1 MKCDISHEL
10 LSGYLDGELTEKQ
23 KQLVEEHLKTCASC
37 RKELEELRQL
47 DQHMRSVAIEEPS
60 REFVFG
66 LNRKVMEAVAK
77 RKRFSFFRLTPV
89 LAPVAVAAL
98 VLNIL
103 VNLDRD
109 AGSVNVE
116 HRVLF
121 AEAGMRKDFDVQ
133 MPSLG
138 GARYALEEKE
148 DVVREKGAV
157 EPPHR
162 AAAKP
167 PTAAKKTEALD
178 TYDEAEAMVTIA
190 SIEFELPEDKI
201 IRAIVDSTGMVV
213 KVATGNTINPE
224 RDTMLENRLQ
234 GQQLTPPTVAGRR
247 TQLYVDLTQKQEKD
261 N

>member
-1 MKCDISHEL
+1 MKCDLSHEV

-23 KQLVEEHLKTCASC
+23 KRLVEEHLKRCTSC
-37 RKELEELRQL
+37 REELEELQRL
-47 DQHMRSVAIEEPS
+47 DQHMRAVEIEEPS

-66 LNRKVMEAVAK
+66 LNRKVIDAVTKK
-77 RKRFSFFRLTPV
+77 RRFSFFRLSPM

-98 VLNIL
+98 VLIIL
-103 VNLDRD
+103 ANLDRG

-121 AEAGMRKDFDVQ
+121 AETGMRRDLDVR

-148 DVVREKGAV
+148 DVSRERGMV
-157 EPPHR
+157 EAPHL
-162 AAAKP
+162 ATAKAP
-167 PTAAKKTEALD
+167 EAAKKTEALD
-178 TYDEAEAMVTIA
+178 MYDEAAGEMVT
-190 SIEFELPEDKI
+190 EFFELPEDKI
-201 IRAIVDSTGMVV
+201 VRAIVDSTGMVV

-247 TQLYVDLTQKQEKD
+247 TQLYIDFTQKQEKE

>member
-1 MKCDISHEL
+1 MKCDLSDEL
-10 LSGYLDGELTEKQ
+10 LTGYLDGELTEKQ

-37 RKELEELRQL
+37 REELEEFQQL
-47 DQHMRSVAIEEPS
+47 DQHMRAAAIEEPS

-89 LAPVAVAAL
+89 LAPVAVAVL
-98 VLNIL
+98 VLIVL
-103 VNLDRD
+103 VNLDRG
-109 AGSVNVE
+109 AGSVNVK

-121 AEAGMRKDFDVQ
+121 AETGMRRDFDVRT
-133 MPSLG
+133 PSLG
-138 GARYALEEKE
+138 GARYAPEEKE
-148 DVVREKGAV
+148 DVVREKGMV
-157 EPPHR
+157 EAPHL

-167 PTAAKKTEALD
+167 PMAAKKTEALD
-178 TYDEAEAMVTIA
+178 TYDEAAMVTIA
-190 SIEFELPEDKI
+190 SIELPKDKI
-201 IRAIVDSTGMVV
+201 VRAIVDSTGMVV

-234 GQQLTPPTVAGRR
+234 GQQLTPPTVAGHR
-247 TQLYVDLTQKQEKD
+247 TQLYVDFTQKQEKD